1 MLKEAKTSET
11 NNYTVP
17 KRKKKGNFYLMAVG
31 RRALCPLSSPMA
43 DTKEKATLEIP
54 GWD

>member
-1 MLKEAKTSET
+1 
-11 NNYTVP
+11 
-17 KRKKKGNFYLMAVG
+17 MAVG
-31 RRALCPLSSPMA
+31 RRVLCPLSSPMA